1 MILKHSFIS
10 SNLSSTKFCPIK
22 NFWKFQRKL
31 VIEYAFTDK
40 IILKL
45 SLLENSQ
52 KCTSSQDQFPNIT
65 KSFTI
70 KLTEK
75 IRNYYQY
82 NIQIILGFKKLQTL
96 ILVWHQRKL
105 SGNIQKCLETIL
117 TNDIIM
123 KKMHYKNWCGNG
135 NQKLQCIY

>member
-1 MILKHSFIS
+1 M
-10 SNLSSTKFCPIK
+10 
-22 NFWKFQRKL
+22 
-31 VIEYAFTDK
+31 IEYAFTDK

-75 IRNYYQY
+75 IINYYQC
-82 NIQIILGFKKLQTL
+82 NIQIILGFKNLQTL
-96 ILVWHQRKL
+96 ILV
-105 SGNIQKCLETIL
+105 
-117 TNDIIM
+117 
-123 KKMHYKNWCGNG
+123 
-135 NQKLQCIY
+135 

>member
-1 MILKHSFIS
+1 M
-10 SNLSSTKFCPIK
+10 
-22 NFWKFQRKL
+22 
-31 VIEYAFTDK
+31 IEYAFTDK

-96 ILVWHQRKL
+96 ILV
-105 SGNIQKCLETIL
+105 
-117 TNDIIM
+117 
-123 KKMHYKNWCGNG
+123 
-135 NQKLQCIY
+135 

>member
-10 SNLSSTKFCPIK
+10 SNLSSTKFCSIK

-123 KKMHYKNWCGNG
+123 KKMHYKNWCGSG

>member
-1 MILKHSFIS
+1 M
-10 SNLSSTKFCPIK
+10 
-22 NFWKFQRKL
+22 
-31 VIEYAFTDK
+31 IEYAFTDK

-75 IRNYYQY
+75 IINYYQC
-82 NIQIILGFKKLQTL
+82 NIQIILRFKNLQTL
-96 ILVWHQRKL
+96 ILV
-105 SGNIQKCLETIL
+105 
-117 TNDIIM
+117 
-123 KKMHYKNWCGNG
+123 
-135 NQKLQCIY
+135 

>member
-1 MILKHSFIS
+1 M
-10 SNLSSTKFCPIK
+10 
-22 NFWKFQRKL
+22 
-31 VIEYAFTDK
+31 IEYAFTDK

-65 KSFTI
+65 KSVTI

-75 IRNYYQY
+75 IINYYQH

-96 ILVWHQRKL
+96 IFV
-105 SGNIQKCLETIL
+105 
-117 TNDIIM
+117 
-123 KKMHYKNWCGNG
+123 
-135 NQKLQCIY
+135 